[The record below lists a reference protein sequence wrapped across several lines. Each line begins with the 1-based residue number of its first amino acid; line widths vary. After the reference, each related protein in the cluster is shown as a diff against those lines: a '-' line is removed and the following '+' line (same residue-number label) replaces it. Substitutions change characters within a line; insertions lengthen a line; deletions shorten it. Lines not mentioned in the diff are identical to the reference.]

1 MRENVCGVCDVNI
14 TRGKMFSFIYTVVL
28 VVQEKKRK
36 ENVAAYVYAGFQ
48 AESRFEGEKKTSSEI
63 HRPKQLRQREKECY
77 MQRFLNCYRCVIAE
91 RFYNHC

>member
-36 ENVAAYVYAGFQ
+36 KKKKKRGCICICGIPSRKSIRRRKEN
-48 AESRFEGEKKTSSEI
+48 
-63 HRPKQLRQREKECY
+63 KQ
-77 MQRFLNCYRCVIAE
+77 
-91 RFYNHC
+91 